1 MTLSSDKRLQELN
14 RLIRIETDPQKIIKL
29 TDEFGRRLMELQKI
43 DPSKPENDPAKRG
56 AK

>member
-14 RLIRIETDPQKIIKL
+14 RLIQVETDPRKIVQL
-29 TDEFGRRLMELQKI
+29 SEEFGRRLMELQKV
-43 DPSKPENDPAKRG
+43 DPSKPVDDPAKRD